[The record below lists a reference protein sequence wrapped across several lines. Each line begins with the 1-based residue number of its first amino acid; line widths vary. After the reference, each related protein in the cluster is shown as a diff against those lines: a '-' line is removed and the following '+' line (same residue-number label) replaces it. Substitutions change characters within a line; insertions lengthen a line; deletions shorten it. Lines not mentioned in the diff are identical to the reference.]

1 MKMYLGVAFVLGC
14 GSVGSNPDAPVGL
27 DTRTSDSSMID
38 APPPPPCDLTKPFGS
53 LTPVAGVNTAQ
64 GEAAG
69 WFSADLKTIY
79 YASSINANADRN
91 IYSAT
96 RAQASGAFSG
106 AAPLGGLLNT
116 TAGEDRPVVT
126 ADGLTMFLETGA
138 TGGGDIHVATRSDA
152 SANFSAHSQV
162 AIINDTTNVDWNP
175 WISADGLTLYFGS
188 NRGGNYDLYKTT
200 RASLTSTFAQPTAVL
215 ELNSTSDD
223 YTPVLSAD
231 GLEVFF
237 ASYRAGHN
245 NNDIWRATRST
256 ATDGFGSP
264 QIVGE
269 LNGDTTDEYVTWV
282 SPDRCTV
289 LFTSTRSGG
298 AGAQDLWLATRPQ

>member
-1 MKMYLGVAFVLGC
+1 MRICFGVLLLAAC
-14 GSVGSNPDAPVGL
+14 GSVGSNPDAAVQP
-27 DTRTSDSSMID
+27 DSRSIDAAID
-38 APPPPPCDLTKPFGS
+38 APPPPPCDLTKPFGT
-53 LTPVAGVNTAQ
+53 LTNVAGVNTAQ
-64 GEAAG
+64 AEAAG
-69 WFSADLKTIY
+69 WFSADLLTIY
-79 YASSINANADRN
+79 YASSLNPNADRN

-96 RAQASGAFSG
+96 RSSPTGAFSG
-106 AAPLGGLLNT
+106 AAPMGGSLNT

-126 ADGLTMFLETGA
+126 ADGLTMFLETTA
-138 TGGGDIHVATRSDA
+138 TGTVDIHVATRTDP
-152 SANFSAHSQV
+152 SANFGAHTQV
-162 AIINDTTNVDWNP
+162 AIVNDTTMVDWNP
-175 WISADGLTLYFGS
+175 WLSADGLTLYFGS
-188 NRGGNYDLYKTT
+188 NRGGNYDLYRTT
-200 RASLTSTFAQPTAVL
+200 RASAASQFAQPTAVG

-231 GLEVFF
+231 GLEIFF

-264 QIVGE
+264 QLVTE

-282 SPDRCTV
+282 SPNRCSV

-298 AGAQDLWLATRPQ
+298 SGSQDIWLAVRPQ